1 MIALADSQTAHSGNS
16 APLSPNYFGIAVFA
30 AIQWLKL
37 CTVAAL
43 SALICS
49 LSTSLLF
56 SVAVSFGA
64 VAICSMG
71 EIGNSLGA
79 PETAMSDIA
88 AIIFPNLRVFNASEA
103 FAFAPVDA
111 AAAAAAAGYAA
122 IYIVLCLS
130 LAAWAFS
137 KREF

>member
-1 MIALADSQTAHSGNS
+1 M
-16 APLSPNYFGIAVFA
+16 
-30 AIQWLKL
+30 
-37 CTVAAL
+37 
-43 SALICS
+43 
-49 LSTSLLF
+49 
-56 SVAVSFGA
+56 AVSFGA
-64 VAICSMG
+64 IAICSMG

-88 AIIFPNLRVFNASEA
+88 AIIFPNLRIFSASEA
-103 FAFAPVDA
+103 FAFAPVDVS
-111 AAAAAAAGYAA
+111 AAAAAAGYAA